1 MAKKKVSILEDDT
14 KVQVS
19 VKDLIVGDEIYVY
32 NPASKDHDVYTVLD
46 VGDPFILIE
55 DKYHFANLYRVSLPI
70 YKNKN

>member
-1 MAKKKVSILEDDT
+1 MAKKKVSVLEDDT

-19 VKDLIVGDEIYVY
+19 IKDLKVGDEIFVY
-32 NPASKDHDVYTVLD
+32 TPAEKDHVAYTVLD

-55 DKYHFANLYRVSLPI
+55 DKYHFANLYRVTLPI